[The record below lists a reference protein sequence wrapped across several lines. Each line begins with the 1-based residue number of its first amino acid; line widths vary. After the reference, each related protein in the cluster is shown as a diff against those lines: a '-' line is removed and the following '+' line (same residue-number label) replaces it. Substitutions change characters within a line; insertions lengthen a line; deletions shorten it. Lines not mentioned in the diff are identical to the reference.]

1 MDVTA
6 GRYNMFLVNGNLY
19 DTRADGVEVSYGD
32 DVKFTAF
39 YAKPTDADTVLFDW
53 TNNAGVYNYR
63 DISFEKM
70 YGAKVDAKIGVVDA
84 TAGYTVFAD
93 GTSDKYADGKIQPL
107 YSGEMDDNKIWNVGV
122 AFDVAKDL
130 TFRADYLRGTDYSDD
145 MNAINDMGR
154 DGYVFGLS
162 YAGAKASEPG
172 SWGLYANYYDQDRP
186 TVAAHTM
193 NGYYGTQGFEG
204 YMVGANV
211 TLAKN
216 IVAAIEWYDLESKDL
231 SADYQSED
239 MDTLWTEVVFTF

>member
-1 MDVTA
+1 
-6 GRYNMFLVNGNLY
+6 MFLVNGNLY
-19 DTRADGVEVSYGD
+19 DTRADGIEVSYGK

-39 YAKPTDADTVLFDW
+39 YAKPTDADKTLGEVNDILF
-53 TNNAGVYNYR
+53 NAEF
-63 DISFEKM
+63 DKM

-84 TAGYTVFAD
+84 TVGYTVFED
-93 GTSDKYADGKIQPL
+93 GVFVGRDDQGTVKQAAEDI
-107 YSGEMDDNKIWNVGV
+107 DDNKIWNAGV

-130 TFRADYLRGTDYSDD
+130 TFRADYLYASDYEIDNYD
-145 MNAINDMGR
+145 IGR

-172 SWGLYANYYDQDRP
+172 SWGLYANYYNQDRP
-186 TVAAHTM
+186 TVFAHTM
-193 NGYYGTQGFEG
+193 NGYYGSQGFDG

-216 IVAAIEWYDLESKDL
+216 IVAAVEWYDLEGKDIGT
-231 SADYQSED
+231 YKGED